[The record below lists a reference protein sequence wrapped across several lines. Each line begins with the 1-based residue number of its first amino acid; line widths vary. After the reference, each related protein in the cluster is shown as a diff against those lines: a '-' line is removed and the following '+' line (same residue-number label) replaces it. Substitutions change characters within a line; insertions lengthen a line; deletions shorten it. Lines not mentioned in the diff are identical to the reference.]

1 MTIQSANRAGLTVS
15 GSGVWEG
22 PGRGGGDAVV
32 CAPWLSATLHPCS
45 YAKMMACGESEL
57 MSVEGEEA
65 VAAPAPPPEPRA
77 PEPGV
82 PVPEPGLDLSL
93 SSPSESPEQPNCSPG
108 PRKGRA
114 DRRGGARKGRQVR
127 FRLAPL
133 SPVASERVLAVATQS
148 EKPAAP
154 QDLGAPA
161 QQSSLALSLE
171 LQAARA
177 VAAGQFDAA
186 KAVEEQLR
194 KSYQTRCGLEES
206 VAEGLNVPRSKRLF
220 RDLVSLQVPEEQV
233 LNAALREKL
242 ALLPPQ
248 ARVPP
253 PKEPPGPGP
262 DMTFLCDPETLFYES
277 PHLTLDGLPPL
288 RLQLRPRPSEDTF
301 LMHRTLRRWEA

>member
-1 MTIQSANRAGLTVS
+1 
-15 GSGVWEG
+15 
-22 PGRGGGDAVV
+22 
-32 CAPWLSATLHPCS
+32 
-45 YAKMMACGESEL
+45 MMGCGEAEL
-57 MSVEGEEA
+57 ESAGGEEA
-65 VAAPAPPPEPRA
+65 LAAPGPPPEPRA
-77 PEPGV
+77 PEPRA
-82 PVPEPGLDLSL
+82 PTPEPGLDLSL
-93 SSPSESPEQPNCSPG
+93 SSRSETPERPTSCPG
-108 PRKGRA
+108 RRKGRA

-133 SPVASERVLAVATQS
+133 SPVRSEPPPAAAAPS

-177 VAAGQFDAA
+177 AAGSQFDAA

-194 KSYQTRCGLEES
+194 KSFQTRCGLEES

-248 ARVPP
+248 ARAPP
-253 PKEPPGPGP
+253 PKVRDLGLFPCRAPFPFPSVTLALGSNSQQEPPGSGP
-262 DMTFLCDPETLFYES
+262 DMTILCDPETLFYES

-301 LMHRTLRRWEA
+301 LMHRTLRRWEV

>member
-1 MTIQSANRAGLTVS
+1 PPASRDLASRQPHQDDGLWGGTAGA
-15 GSGVWEG
+15 GR
-22 PGRGGGDAVV
+22 RGGGRIGS
-32 CAPWLSATLHPCS
+32 W
-45 YAKMMACGESEL
+45 
-57 MSVEGEEA
+57 
-65 VAAPAPPPEPRA
+65 APPRTPRPGAESPSARTWPGLEPELAVRDPRA
-77 PEPGV
+77 AERLPRPAEGAGGPAGRG
-82 PVPEPGLDLSL
+82 PQGAAGELGEGLAASRQTSPRPSL
-93 SSPSESPEQPNCSPG
+93 HRPALCS
-108 PRKGRA
+108 
-114 DRRGGARKGRQVR
+114 QVR

-133 SPVASERVLAVATQS
+133 SPVRSDPTPAAAAPS

-177 VAAGQFDAA
+177 AAEGQFDAA

-194 KSYQTRCGLEES
+194 KSFQTRCGLEES

-248 ARVPP
+248 ARAPP
-253 PKEPPGPGP
+253 PKEPPGSGP
-262 DMTFLCDPETLFYES
+262 DMTILCDPETLFYES

>member
-1 MTIQSANRAGLTVS
+1 
-15 GSGVWEG
+15 
-22 PGRGGGDAVV
+22 
-32 CAPWLSATLHPCS
+32 
-45 YAKMMACGESEL
+45 MMGCGEAQLEL
-57 MSVEGEEA
+57 VEGEEA
-65 VAAPAPPPEPRA
+65 VAAPGPPPEPRV
-77 PEPGV
+77 PEPRA

-93 SSPSESPEQPNCSPG
+93 SSRSETPEQPSGCPG
-108 PRKGRA
+108 RRKGRA

-133 SPVASERVLAVATQS
+133 SPVRSDPTPAAAAPS

-177 VAAGQFDAA
+177 AAEGQFDAA

-194 KSYQTRCGLEES
+194 KSFQTRCGLEES
-206 VAEGLNVPRSKRLF
+206 VAEGLNVPRSRRLF

-248 ARVPP
+248 ARAPP
-253 PKEPPGPGP
+253 PKEPPGSGP
-262 DMTFLCDPETLFYES
+262 DMTILCDPETLFYES

>member
-1 MTIQSANRAGLTVS
+1 MVLTRTRRNPTGFSSKTPASGRGRGSGVGIPPRDTRGRATEMTIQSANRAGLTVS

-127 FRLAPL
+127 WCKAWPAARGRPHAHLFTALLSAPRSASAWRRSPQSLRRGCWL
-133 SPVASERVLAVATQS
+133 SPHR
-148 EKPAAP
+148 
-154 QDLGAPA
+154 
-161 QQSSLALSLE
+161 
-171 LQAARA
+171 AR
-177 VAAGQFDAA
+177 
-186 KAVEEQLR
+186 
-194 KSYQTRCGLEES
+194 S
-206 VAEGLNVPRSKRLF
+206 PRR
-220 RDLVSLQVPEEQV
+220 R
-233 LNAALREKL
+233 
-242 ALLPPQ
+242 
-248 ARVPP
+248 
-253 PKEPPGPGP
+253 
-262 DMTFLCDPETLFYES
+262 
-277 PHLTLDGLPPL
+277 
-288 RLQLRPRPSEDTF
+288 
-301 LMHRTLRRWEA
+301 RT